1 MIPILFEKDATG
13 FATNGLGRLR
23 DCISCAVTEERN
35 GVYECDFEYPVDG
48 ARYED
53 IQLGRIIVV
62 EHDDTGTVQPFD
74 IVSCSKPISGVVTFH
89 AVHISYRLSKV
100 VVSGTNIDSLASAM
114 TMLGTGEP
122 ENDFTFT
129 PQFTSSAHMAAAD
142 GTPRSARQMLGGV
155 EGSILDTYG
164 GELEFDRFNVIL
176 WSARG
181 TDRNLTIRYG
191 VNLTGYDEDMDA
203 SETYSAAIPYWK
215 GSDGTIVKGS
225 LVDSGQQ
232 TVTGRTE
239 AVALDFTEKF
249 ETKPTAAQLETL
261 ARSMMTSGKT
271 AQPKQNI
278 SVSFVRET
286 DPQLAALQVC
296 RLCDRVQVVFPRY
309 GMSGMF
315 KIVKVVWNVL
325 GERYEEMELGALST
339 TLSEALGISND
350 LADEVTTKL
359 TPTSTDYTSSYG
371 TLTVQRLAS
380 IVILLFTGVVYAY
393 PTGWT
398 TVATLPAG
406 VQPPK
411 RVDFGIVDNNTAQ
424 SAKAT
429 MLGRITTAGAVQVY
443 KYSDNVASV
452 NQPVFNAA
460 FIIE

>member
-74 IVSCSKPISGVVTFH
+74 IVSCSRPISGVVTFH

-142 GTPRSARQMLGGV
+142 GTPRSVRQMLGGV

-191 VNLTGYDEDMDA
+191 VNLIGYDEDMDA

-215 GSDGTIVKGS
+215 GSEGTIVKGS

-261 ARSMMTSGKT
+261 ARSMMSSGNT
-271 AQPKQNI
+271 ARPKQNI
-278 SVSFVRET
+278 NVSFVQ
-286 DPQLAALQVC
+286 DPDPNLAALQVC
-296 RLCDRVQVVFPRY
+296 RLCDRVKMEFPRY
-309 GMSGMF
+309 GTSGMF

-350 LADEVTTKL
+350 L
-359 TPTSTDYTSSYG
+359 SSG
-371 TLTVQRLAS
+371 TGLMDKD
-380 IVILLFTGVVYAY
+380 GVVYRDYAFTFSY
-393 PTGWT
+393 AAGTVGTRGAELTADGSLSGYTPISATVIAGNT
-398 TVATLPAG
+398 YYNSFVARVATGGTVTLSAYRATTG
-406 VQPPK
+406 ARTNDSVTV
-411 RVDFGIVDNNTAQ
+411 RVAYLKQ
-424 SAKAT
+424 
-429 MLGRITTAGAVQVY
+429 
-443 KYSDNVASV
+443 
-452 NQPVFNAA
+452 
-460 FIIE
+460 

>member
-74 IVSCSKPISGVVTFH
+74 IVSCSKPISGVVAFH

-164 GELEFDRFNVIL
+164 GELEFDKFNVIL

-203 SETYSAAIPYWK
+203 SETYSAVIPYWK

-261 ARSMMTSGKT
+261 ARSMMSSGNT
-271 AQPKQNI
+271 ARPKQNI
-278 SVSFVRET
+278 NVSFVQ
-286 DPQLAALQVC
+286 DPDPNLAALQIC
-296 RLCDRVQVVFPRY
+296 RLCDRVRVEFPRY

-350 LADEVTTKL
+350 LSSGTGLMDADGVAYRDYAFSVTYSAGTVGTRGAEL
-359 TPTSTDYTSSYG
+359 TAAGSLSGYTPISA
-371 TLTVQRLAS
+371 TVIAGNTYYNSFVAR
-380 IVILLFTGVVYAY
+380 
-393 PTGWT
+393 
-398 TVATLPAG
+398 VATGGTVTLSAYRATTSARTNDA
-406 VQPPK
+406 VTV
-411 RVDFGIVDNNTAQ
+411 RVAYLKQ
-424 SAKAT
+424 
-429 MLGRITTAGAVQVY
+429 
-443 KYSDNVASV
+443 
-452 NQPVFNAA
+452 
-460 FIIE
+460 

>member
-23 DCISCAVTEERN
+23 DCISCTVTEERN
-35 GVYECDFEYPVDG
+35 GIYECDFEYPVDG

-62 EHDDTGTVQPFD
+62 EHDDTGIVQPFD

-181 TDRNLTIRYG
+181 TDRDLTIRYG
-191 VNLTGYDEDMDA
+191 VNLTGYDENMDA

-215 GSDGTIVKGS
+215 GSDGTIVQGS

-232 TVTGRTE
+232 TITGRVE
-239 AVALDFTEKF
+239 AVPMDLTEKF
-249 ETKPTAAQLETL
+249 QTKPTTAQLETL

-278 SVSFVRET
+278 NVSFVQDP
-286 DPQLAALQVC
+286 DPQLAALQIC
-296 RLCDRVQVVFPRY
+296 RLCDRVRVEFPRY

-350 LADEVTTKL
+350 LSSGTGLMDADGVAYQDFQLTFSYSSGTVGTRGAEVTADGAKSGYK
-359 TPTSTDYTSSYG
+359 PVSSTIIAGNTYYSSYVARVADNG
-371 TLTVQRLAS
+371 TITLSAYRATTGARTNDSVTV
-380 IVILLFTGVVYAY
+380 
-393 PTGWT
+393 
-398 TVATLPAG
+398 
-406 VQPPK
+406 
-411 RVDFGIVDNNTAQ
+411 RVTYLKQ
-424 SAKAT
+424 
-429 MLGRITTAGAVQVY
+429 
-443 KYSDNVASV
+443 
-452 NQPVFNAA
+452 
-460 FIIE
+460 

>member
-142 GTPRSARQMLGGV
+142 GTPRSVRQMLGGV

-191 VNLTGYDEDMDA
+191 VNLIGYDEDMDA

-215 GSDGTIVKGS
+215 GSEGTIVKGS

-261 ARSMMTSGKT
+261 ARSMMSSGNT
-271 AQPKQNI
+271 ARPKQNI
-278 SVSFVRET
+278 NVSFVQ
-286 DPQLAALQVC
+286 DPDPNLAALQVC
-296 RLCDRVQVVFPRY
+296 RLCDRVKMEFPRY
-309 GMSGMF
+309 GTSGMF

-350 LADEVTTKL
+350 L
-359 TPTSTDYTSSYG
+359 SSG
-371 TLTVQRLAS
+371 TGLMDKD
-380 IVILLFTGVVYAY
+380 GVVYRDYAFTFSY
-393 PTGWT
+393 AAGTVGTRGAELTADGSLSGYTPISATVIAGNT
-398 TVATLPAG
+398 YYNSFVARVATGGTVTLSAYRATTSARTNNS
-406 VQPPK
+406 VTV
-411 RVDFGIVDNNTAQ
+411 RVAYLKQ
-424 SAKAT
+424 
-429 MLGRITTAGAVQVY
+429 
-443 KYSDNVASV
+443 
-452 NQPVFNAA
+452 
-460 FIIE
+460 